1 MGLELMARA
10 GYDPHA
16 AVNVW
21 KKMMAAE
28 KEGGPP
34 EFLST
39 HPAPANRISDL
50 QARLPKVVPL
60 YERAPKAPG

>member
-10 GYDPHA
+10 GYDPNA

-21 KKMMAAE
+21 KKMIAAE
-28 KEGGPP
+28 KSSQP

-39 HPAPANRISDL
+39 HPAPGNRIAEL
-50 QARLPKVVPL
+50 QAMVPRVLPL
-60 YERAPKAPG
+60 YQSARR

>member
-1 MGLELMARA
+1 MARA
-10 GYDPHA
+10 GYDPNA

-28 KEGGPP
+28 KSSSP

-39 HPAPANRISDL
+39 HPAPGNRIAEL
-50 QARLPKVVPL
+50 QVSVPKVLPL
-60 YERAPKAPG
+60 YQAAKR

>member
-1 MGLELMARA
+1 MARA
-10 GYDPHA
+10 GYDPNA

-28 KEGGPP
+28 KGSPP

-39 HPAPANRISDL
+39 HPAPGNRIAEL
-50 QARLPKVVPL
+50 QAMVPRVLPL
-60 YERAPKAPG
+60 YQTAKR